1 MKSLQKVL
9 VVGAG
14 MAGSEAA
21 FFLASRG
28 VQVVL
33 AECKTKKLNPA
44 QKMVHFAELV
54 CTNSLKSLNPDSGHG
69 LLKYDMEKMNSL
81 VLKIGK
87 ETAVPAG
94 DALAVDREVF
104 AKKITEVMHEHPN
117 IKVVEEDVTDP
128 LTSMKNHECDF
139 VILATG
145 PLTTEGLEKW
155 MTDDLGQED
164 FYFYDAI
171 APVVDAEGLDYTKLY
186 HKDRHKPV
194 PEDEGVEADY
204 LNAPMNKEQYEAFI
218 KELVAAEKVPS
229 KDFEDY
235 KFFESCLPVD
245 IMAERGIDTARFS
258 CMKPIGLEMPNG
270 EIPYACVQLRKE
282 NLMGSA
288 FNLVGFQTRLKYPE
302 QKRVFRMIPGLE
314 NASFLHLG
322 SVHRNSFLNSKRLL
336 NEDFSSKK
344 HPQIHFAGQITGVEG
359 YTESATMGLYVALQV
374 LLKLND
380 KSPVKFPVET
390 ATGALVNYVMTAHRP
405 APSNIN
411 FGLLPTIVLTKE
423 ERRDR
428 KNRKKIKKAKVSA
441 IARESLDQFFNQD
454 TLKELLGN

>member
-1 MKSLQKVL
+1 
-9 VVGAG
+9 

-28 VQVVL
+28 VKVVL

-44 QKMVHFAELV
+44 QKMTDFGELV
-54 CTNSLKSLNPDSGHG
+54 CTNSLKSMNPDSGHG
-69 LLKYDMEKMNSL
+69 LLKYDMEKLGSL

-94 DALAVDREVF
+94 DALAVDREQF
-104 AKKITEVMHEHPN
+104 AAKITEV
-117 IKVVEEDVTDP
+117 
-128 LTSMKNHECDF
+128 LRNHENIEVIDEEITEPLKAMKELECSF

-186 HKDRHKPV
+186 YKDRHKPV

-218 KELVAAEKVPS
+218 AELVKAEKVPS
-229 KDFEDY
+229 KDFEEY

-245 IMAERGIDTARFS
+245 IMAERGVDTARFS

-270 EIPYACVQLRKE
+270 DIPYACVQLRKE
-282 NLMGSA
+282 NLVGSA

-322 SVHRNSFLNSKRLL
+322 SVHRNSFLNSKKLL
-336 NEDFSSKK
+336 DWDFSSKK

-359 YTESATMGLYVALQV
+359 YTESAMMGLYVGLQV
-374 LLKLND
+374 LRKLKGET
-380 KSPVKFPVET
+380 SVKFPIET

-411 FGLLPTIVLTKE
+411 FGLLPAVELTKP

-428 KNRKKIKKAKVSA
+428 KNRKKVKKAKASA
-441 IARESLDQFFNQD
+441 RAREALDNF
-454 TLKELLGN
+454 LKDVF